1 MENYYGRDNLKNSFD
16 DINDFEDEDEMM
28 YYQGINYDRRFN
40 NNFLPKFNYRYD
52 LSNNY
57 DYGYGYGSY
66 NISNVINKNNFLKS
80 QYPKIYNDINKIID
94 EIIYNYRNV
103 SMTEKL
109 ICDIVDDVL
118 DLYKKKI
125 LNLNTSEFTSNTKIS
140 KDYKE
145 NNSKTDNNIDKTIK
159 IKDEDMI
166 KDLIKIIL
174 IIRLIKL
181 NLDRLNINNR
191 YNKTYNR
198 YTPELNYEYNFDFNH
213 ERNIRSGFD
222 DLENNNLYMGYLPR
236 NYF

>member
-57 DYGYGYGSY
+57 DYGYGSY

-125 LNLNTSEFTSNTKIS
+125 LNLNTNEFTSNTKIS

-145 NNSKTDNNIDKTIK
+145 NNSKTDNNIDKTVK

-174 IIRLIKL
+174 ITRLIKL
-181 NLDRLNINNR
+181 NLDKLNINNR

-198 YTPELNYEYNFDFNH
+198 YTPELNYDYNFNFNH

>member
-1 MENYYGRDNLKNSFD
+1 MKNYYGRDNLKNSFD

-52 LSNNY
+52 LSNN
-57 DYGYGYGSY
+57 YGYGSY

-125 LNLNTSEFTSNTKIS
+125 LNLNTNEFTSNTKIS

-145 NNSKTDNNIDKTIK
+145 NNLKTDNNIDKTVK

-174 IIRLIKL
+174 ITRLIKL
-181 NLDRLNINNR
+181 NLDKLNINNR

-198 YTPELNYEYNFDFNH
+198 YTPELNYDYNFDFNH

>member
-57 DYGYGYGSY
+57 DYGYGSY

-125 LNLNTSEFTSNTKIS
+125 LNLNTNEFTSSTKIS

-145 NNSKTDNNIDKTIK
+145 NNLKTDNNIDKTIK

-174 IIRLIKL
+174 ITRLIKL
-181 NLDRLNINNR
+181 NLDKLNINNR

-198 YTPELNYEYNFDFNH
+198 YTPELNYDYNFDFNH
-213 ERNIRSGFD
+213 ERNIRSSFD

>member
-1 MENYYGRDNLKNSFD
+1 MKNYYGRDNLKNSFD

-57 DYGYGYGSY
+57 DYSYGSY

-125 LNLNTSEFTSNTKIS
+125 LNLNTNEFTSNTKIS

-145 NNSKTDNNIDKTIK
+145 NNSKTDNNIDKTVK

-174 IIRLIKL
+174 ITRLIKL
-181 NLDRLNINNR
+181 NLDKLNINNR

-198 YTPELNYEYNFDFNH
+198 YTPELNYDYNFDFSH

>member
-52 LSNNY
+52 LSNN
-57 DYGYGYGSY
+57 YGYGYGSY

-125 LNLNTSEFTSNTKIS
+125 LNHNTNEFTSNTKIS

-145 NNSKTDNNIDKTIK
+145 NNLKTDNNIDKTIK

-174 IIRLIKL
+174 ITRLIKL

-198 YTPELNYEYNFDFNH
+198 YAPELNYDYNFDFNH

>member
-57 DYGYGYGSY
+57 DYGSY

-80 QYPKIYNDINKIID
+80 QYPKIYNDINKNID

-125 LNLNTSEFTSNTKIS
+125 LNLNTNEFTSNTKIS

-145 NNSKTDNNIDKTIK
+145 NNSKTDNNIDKTVK

-174 IIRLIKL
+174 ITRLIKL

-198 YTPELNYEYNFDFNH
+198 YAPELNYDYNFDFNH
-213 ERNIRSGFD
+213 ERNIRSSFD